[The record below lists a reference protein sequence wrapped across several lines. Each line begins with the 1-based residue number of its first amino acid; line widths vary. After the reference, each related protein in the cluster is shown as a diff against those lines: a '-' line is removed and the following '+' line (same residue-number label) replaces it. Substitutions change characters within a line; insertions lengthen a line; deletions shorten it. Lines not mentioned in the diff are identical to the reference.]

1 MLPSPILDRLSR
13 HTDALSK
20 QKSIARHSAA
30 LKLAGDKQDKAA
42 ATSNTAVVN
51 KITDAF
57 SQLRSV
63 AMKNVC
69 V

>member
-42 ATSNTAVVN
+42 TSNTAVVN